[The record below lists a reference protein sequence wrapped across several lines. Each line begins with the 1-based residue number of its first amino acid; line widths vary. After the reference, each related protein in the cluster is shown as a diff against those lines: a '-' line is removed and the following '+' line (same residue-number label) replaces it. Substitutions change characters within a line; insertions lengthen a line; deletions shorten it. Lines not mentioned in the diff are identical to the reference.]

1 MHWADVFD
9 CSARLGNRVWMT
21 NLERIPR
28 SKCAVILHI
37 SLIDDDVFV
46 FATVQDEE
54 YVGVL

>member
-1 MHWADVFD
+1 VHGWAIV
-9 CSARLGNRVWMT
+9 S

-28 SKCAVILHI
+28 SKRAVVLHI